1 MGEFAIEVSKTNISF
16 NGVQV
21 LFDVDFYVKA
31 GEVHALAGTNGAGKT
46 TLVKII
52 NGVYKQDS
60 GTISIRGKPVNYVNP
75 EGARESGIGM
85 VFQDLSLIPT
95 MTVAENVFL
104 RTNPYRTGF
113 LIDDRKN
120 AQKTMELLQLIGV
133 DTEIRP
139 RDIVGDL
146 SIGKQQIVE
155 IAKAL
160 AGNPGI
166 LIFDEPTA
174 SLSNTEI
181 ERLFA
186 VIEVLKS
193 KGISVI
199 YITHYLRDIFKICD
213 SLTLIRDGRIVLRRD
228 TDKIDIAEL
237 VSLMTESESKPASWD
252 RKRRLRQ
259 GTPILEIKNLSSKGI
274 DNVSLS
280 VYPGEIVGIVGLLG
294 SGRTEFF
301 RALFGIDKLSGGD
314 ILIDGEKIM
323 IGSPA
328 DAISNGISLI
338 PENRRVQGLILDF
351 PVRENMVLSIFNR
364 LARYFMIND
373 KKTTEVADR
382 YIKALD
388 IKTSG
393 PMQIVNYLSGG
404 NQQKVVVAKSLAG
417 NSRVLLLDDPTFGVD
432 IHAKH
437 EIMKIIHDYARQGNG
452 VIMVSSEFNEI
463 ANFCDCIYIMK
474 RGRITDF
481 VPERTSEDELLLK
494 AQ

>member
-1 MGEFAIEVSKTNISF
+1 MGEFAIEVNKTNISF

-21 LFDVDFYVKA
+21 LFDVDFHVRT
-31 GEVHALAGTNGAGKT
+31 GEVHALVGTNGAGKT

-60 GTISIRGKPVNYVNP
+60 GSISIRGKPVNYENP

-85 VFQDLSLIPT
+85 VFQDLSLIST
-95 MTVAENVFL
+95 MTVAENIFL

-113 LIDDRKN
+113 LINDRKN
-120 AQKTMELLQLIGV
+120 AQKTEELLQLIGV

-139 RDIVGDL
+139 QDIVGDL

-160 AGNPGI
+160 AGNPSI

-174 SLSNTEI
+174 SLSNNEI
-181 ERLFA
+181 ELLFA

-213 SLTLIRDGRIVLRRD
+213 SLTLIRDGRIVMRRD
-228 TDKIDIAEL
+228 TDKIDITEL
-237 VSLMTESESKPASWD
+237 INSMTESESKPVSRD
-252 RKRRLRQ
+252 RRQRLRQ
-259 GTPILEIKNLSSKGI
+259 GTPILETKNLSSRGI
-274 DNVSLS
+274 DNISLS
-280 VYPGEIVGIVGLLG
+280 VYAGEIVGIVGLLG

-314 ILIDGEKIM
+314 ILIDGKKIM
-323 IGSPA
+323 INSPA
-328 DAISNGISLI
+328 DAINHGISLI
-338 PENRRVQGLILDF
+338 PENRREQGLILDF

-364 LARYFMIND
+364 LAKYIMID
-373 KKTTEVADR
+373 DRKTTEIAAR

-417 NSRVLLLDDPTFGVD
+417 RSGILLLDDPTFGVD

-437 EIMKIIHDYARQGNG
+437 EIMKIIHDYARQGNA

-463 ANFCDCIYIMK
+463 ANFCDSIYVMK
-474 RGRITDF
+474 RGRIIDF
-481 VPERTSEDELLLK
+481 VCEQTSEDELLLK